1 MTDREAADIE
11 PGGTGPDQLDHV
23 LHQLPYEIFWK
34 DKSLAYLGCNI
45 GFAQRM
51 GYESPLDLVGKT
63 DSEIIGAEKAALFES
78 TDRQVLELGTSIS
91 LTQQVQRAD
100 GEKAWAETIKM
111 PMYDPVG
118 RIAGILGISQD
129 VTDQVNNQQALNE
142 SEKLRQAIAD
152 NAPIGISVR
161 DSRGRL
167 LFANDSWKK
176 IWRMSKEKVAKEA
189 EGEGCFLRLDEDES
203 YLGEHR
209 PRVRKVFQQG
219 GEVYIPELKVDPKPI
234 KGCAGWLS
242 QRFYAVRDE
251 SGNVDKVVILT
262 EDITKQKQHQRAARR
277 SEEQYRALA
286 TNIPVGVFRSTPGGE
301 GRMIQ
306 ANPAMVRMF
315 ACKNMEEM
323 LQTSPAEF
331 YANPEARR
339 RFVEKITTE
348 GSIQDM
354 EFLFRRKDGSTFWGT
369 ISARAVGGNGDRY
382 EYLDGT
388 IMDVTA
394 RKEAVRQL
402 EESLE
407 SLNKT
412 IDSTVSAMSLMVDMK
427 DPYTAGHQR
436 QVAELA
442 AAIAESMGLSE
453 DSINCLST
461 AGQLHD
467 IGKMCVPS
475 EILTKP
481 GPINDMEYTLIRS
494 HPRAGYDILKTI
506 DFPWPVAEVI
516 LQHHERLDGS
526 GYPYGLE
533 EEQIILESRI
543 LAVADVVDA
552 MASHRPYRPSLGIG
566 LALEEIEYNAKTLFD
581 EVVVKT
587 CLELFREHGYKL
599 RSYGPEVESDIR
611 TEVREE

>member
-1 MTDREAADIE
+1 MRDE
-11 PGGTGPDQLDHV
+11 PDKGAGPGAPDPLDHI
-23 LHQLPYEIFWK
+23 LHRLPYEIFWK
-34 DKSLAYLGCNI
+34 DRSLAYLGCNLK
-45 GFAQRM
+45 FAITM
-51 GYESPLDLVGKT
+51 GLDSPQQLIGKT
-63 DSEIIGAEKAALFES
+63 DSEIMGAEKAALFES
-78 TDRQVLELGTSIS
+78 TDRQVLELGTSVS
-91 LTQQVQRAD
+91 LTHETESPD
-100 GEKAWAETIKM
+100 HGKNWAETVKM
-111 PMYDPVG
+111 PMYDPTG

-129 VTDQVNNQQALNE
+129 VTEQVTNRKALNE

-161 DSRGRL
+161 DSSGRL

-176 IWRMSKEKVAKEA
+176 IWKMTPEEIRRETQ
-189 EGEGCFLRLDEDES
+189 GEGFCLRLDSGET
-203 YLGEHR
+203 YLGDHWAE
-209 PRVRKVFQQG
+209 VRQVFEKG
-219 GEVYIPELKVDPKPI
+219 GEIYIPELEVLPRPKEN
-234 KGCAGWLS
+234 CAGWLS

-262 EDITKQKQHQRAARR
+262 EDITRQKQHQRAARR

-286 TNIPVGVFRSTPGGE
+286 TNIPVGVFRSTPAGE
-301 GRMIQ
+301 GSMIQ

-315 ACKNMEEM
+315 GCKDTEEM
-323 LQTSPAEF
+323 LRTSPAEF
-331 YANPEARR
+331 YADPEARR
-339 RFVEKITTE
+339 RFVEKITTK

-369 ISARAVGGNGDRY
+369 ISARAVGGEGDSY

-394 RKEAVRQL
+394 RKEAVKRL

-407 SLNKT
+407 SLSKT
-412 IDSTVSAMSLMVDMK
+412 IENTVSAMSLMVDMK
-427 DPYTAGHQR
+427 DPYTTGHQR

-442 AAIAESMGLSE
+442 AAIAESMGLPEESVK
-453 DSINCLST
+453 CLST

-516 LQHHERLDGS
+516 LQHHERMDGS

-533 EEQIILESRI
+533 GEQILLESRI

-566 LALEEIEYNAKTLFD
+566 LALKEIEYNAGTLFD
-581 EVVVKT
+581 AEVVKA
-587 CLELFREHGYKL
+587 CLALFREQGYKL
-599 RSYGPEVESDIR
+599 RSYGPGVNGDIR
-611 TEVREE
+611 TEVREN